1 MFLDLDHQNILVTGG
16 AGFMGSSFIRHILS
30 LTSFK
35 GKVIN
40 YDALTYCGNL
50 ENVKDVYEDPR
61 YGFIHGNILN
71 QKLLEEIFAEEEVS
85 LVVHFAAETH
95 VDRSIEEGWS
105 FLQTNVLGTCSLLE
119 AIRKFP
125 SIHFH
130 HISTDEVY
138 GSLGIT
144 GVFSEK
150 SPYLP
155 NSPYSAS
162 KASADHFVRA
172 YSKTYGLSTTISHA
186 GNNYGPYQFPEKL
199 VPFMIMRLLNKQP
212 LPVYGQGD
220 NVRDW
225 LYVGDHSKAVEAIL
239 RRGKSGEIYNI
250 SSCREMKNI
259 DLIELLIHIY
269 AKHAEENP
277 KNLETLIVFMKD
289 RPAHDFRYAMDKK
302 KVEEELNWKPEF
314 TLEEGL
320 EKTLLWYMSHQDWLK
335 KLQNEE
341 HQKWVQRQYK
351 ETIVKI

>member
-1 MFLDLDHQNILVTGG
+1 MFLDLNHQNILVTGG

-30 LTSFK
+30 DFNFK

-50 ENVKDVYEDPR
+50 ENLKEVYEDPR

-71 QKLLEEIFAEEEVS
+71 QKLVEEIFVEEEITI
-85 LVVHFAAETH
+85 VVHFAAETH

-125 SIHFH
+125 AIHFH

-144 GVFSEK
+144 GEFYEE

-199 VPFMIMRLLNKQP
+199 IPFMITRLLNKQP
-212 LPVYGQGD
+212 LPIYGKGD
-220 NVRDW
+220 NIRDW
-225 LYVGDHSKAVEAIL
+225 LYVEDHSKAIEAIL
-239 RRGKSGEIYNI
+239 RRGTSGETYNV
-250 SSCREMKNI
+250 SSRKEMTNI
-259 DLIELLIHIY
+259 DLVRLLIHIY
-269 AKHAEENP
+269 AKHSEENE
-277 KNLETLIVFMKD
+277 KSLEALIVYMKD
-289 RPAHDFRYAMDKK
+289 RPGHDFRYAMDSKK
-302 KVEEELNWKPEF
+302 IEENLNWKPELS
-314 TLEEGL
+314 LEEGL
-320 EKTLLWYMSHQDWLK
+320 EKTLLWYMTNQEWLK
-335 KLQNEE
+335 KIHNEE
-341 HQKWVQRQYK
+341 HHKWMQRQYQEK
-351 ETIVKI
+351 NIIV